1 MSAEFADDLAIAV
14 TGCTIE
20 EIIEKLEQIINKI
33 VEWTK
38 KWELTLGVG
47 STYEDI
53 QILKRL
59 LFFKVL
65 YHRKG

>member
-1 MSAEFADDLAIAV
+1 MYLHVEVDLLKHV
-14 TGCTIE
+14 F
-20 EIIEKLEQIINKI
+20 KD
-33 VEWTK
+33 
-38 KWELTLGVG
+38 TLGVG